1 MAGRWAGARGWIRGP
16 LNRAAGTR
24 PPASARA
31 PGGTAH
37 CSSSTG
43 LSWSG
48 SSGGAG
54 RWAPGS
60 MGGDDEIGRREH
72 GRRRAHGHA
81 DWPDSAGRRRPVID
95 GVGHS
100 RSTTRRHQRVV
111 CGRGR
116 DPTLRTAGRYKVANC
131 ARAQPVF
138 YRFGRLTHGKVISVS
153 VLSGCWRSQETDVFC
168 TDVAGLIDD
177 DGVVSTTATG
187 SAPTAPGAA

>member
-1 MAGRWAGARGWIRGP
+1 MIDEDHTNSPAGRGGAQLPPPRAFEEGWLRAGRWAGARGWIRGP

-60 MGGDDEIGRREH
+60 MGGDDEIGRRGH

-116 DPTLRTAGRYKVANC
+116 DPTL
-131 ARAQPVF
+131 
-138 YRFGRLTHGKVISVS
+138 
-153 VLSGCWRSQETDVFC
+153 SGCWRSQETDVFC

-187 SAPTAPGAA
+187 SVPTAPGAA